1 MRVGDFVIWRGRI
14 YRLLG
19 FDPMSVEPG
28 RAYLE
33 DVETGAEVRA
43 PLGEVEQAPAG

>member
-1 MRVGDFVIWRGRI
+1 MKLGDLVIWHGRT

-43 PLGEVEQAPAG
+43 PLDELEPEPPG